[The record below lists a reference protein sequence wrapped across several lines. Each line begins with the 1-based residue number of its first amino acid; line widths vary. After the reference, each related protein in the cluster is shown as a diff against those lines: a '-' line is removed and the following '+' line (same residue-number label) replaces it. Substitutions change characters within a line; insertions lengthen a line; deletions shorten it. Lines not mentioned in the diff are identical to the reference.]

1 MNWILYIYI
10 FIECEGVNSV
20 FIWHGI
26 RTREH
31 GIRTRPIGRLCEYRN
46 KTPSSEAL
54 GQLSG
59 S

>member
-20 FIWHGI
+20 FIW
-26 RTREH
+26 H